1 MAIKKEQKI
10 KLGIALKEIF
20 KVDNEGITLKELGY
34 REALY
39 EVLRQMDLYYE
50 SGGEKG
56 IGTIPELERFIRRKL
71 IERIEEED

>member
-10 KLGIALKEIF
+10 KLAVALKEIF
-20 KVDNEGITLKELGY
+20 KSDNEGITIKELGY

-39 EVLRQMDLYYE
+39 EILRELDLYYE

-56 IGTIPELERFIRRKL
+56 LGTVPEIERFIRRKL
-71 IERIEEED
+71 IERLEED